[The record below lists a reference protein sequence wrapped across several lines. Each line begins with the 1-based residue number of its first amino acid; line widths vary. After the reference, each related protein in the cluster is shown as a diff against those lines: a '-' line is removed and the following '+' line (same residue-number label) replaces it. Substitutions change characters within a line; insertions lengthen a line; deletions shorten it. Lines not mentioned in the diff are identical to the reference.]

1 MNTYEIDLQSI
12 IDVNLWEH
20 VQDTLAKM
28 TGTAIITVDF
38 KGIPITK
45 HSCCTDF
52 CSVIRGNAA
61 SRKRC
66 YKCDALAGL
75 EAVRLNQPYIYLCH
89 CGIVDVAVP
98 VIVGE
103 RYLGAVMFG
112 QVRIPDN
119 GADIKVERLVSE
131 ISSLHTGDETVRRD
145 LLDKYNALPEMEYHH
160 IMMIAEFIDSIVKY
174 LVDHAIQSRNRF
186 LSYEWRLRG
195 AAPTPLDDRELQGAA
210 DEWISAFSGRKAS
223 GKLPVP
229 QSSPIYPALAYL
241 SEHWYENISMS
252 EMAKLCHLS
261 SSYFSKLFLRETGE
275 NYTDY
280 VNRQKIT
287 YAKKRLRE
295 TNDSVT
301 QIATDFGYTDISYFI
316 RVFKKFEGIT
326 PAYYRRYNY
335 T

>member
-1 MNTYEIDLQSI
+1 MTTYEMSLQNIINIDL
-12 IDVNLWEH
+12 WEY

-52 CSVIRGNAA
+52 CSVIRGNAVT
-61 SRKRC
+61 RKRC

-98 VIVGE
+98 VIVGG

-112 QVRIPDN
+112 QVRLSN
-119 GADIKVERLVSE
+119 NETYIKVERLVSE
-131 ISSLHTGDETVRRD
+131 ISSLQTQDEAMYRN
-145 LLDKYNALPEMEYHH
+145 LLDKYNALPEMEYCH
-160 IMMIAEFIDSIVKY
+160 IMMIAEFIDSMVKY
-174 LVDHAIQSRNRF
+174 LVDCTIQSRNKF

-195 AAPTPLDDRELQGAA
+195 AALTPLVDGELKRAADIFSDRE
-210 DEWISAFSGRKAS
+210 AS
-223 GKLPVP
+223 DKLPVP
-229 QSSPIYPALAYL
+229 KSSPVYLALAYL
-241 SEHWYENISMS
+241 SGHWHENITMS
-252 EMAKLCHLS
+252 EMAKLCHFS
-261 SSYFSKLFLRETGE
+261 SSYFSKLFLREVGE

-280 VNRQKIT
+280 VNRQKVT

-295 TNDSVT
+295 TNDSIT

-326 PAYYRRYNY
+326 PACYRRCNY